1 MKKLLLCLLL
11 FFFGLSGVQAKEH
24 WKHGG
29 WGHRHFWYGNRGWYG
44 GGHGGGYWHEGVWI
58 AGQPYSYPYY
68 PGYYGYPYPYY
79 GYGGSSPGYYGYP
92 YPYYGYGGGYYGY

>member
-44 GGHGGGYWHEGVWI
+44 GGHGGGYWHGGVWI
-58 AGQPYSYPYY
+58 AVQPYSYPYY

-79 GYGGSSPGYYGYP
+79 GYGGGYYGY
-92 YPYYGYGGGYYGY
+92 

>member
-44 GGHGGGYWHEGVWI
+44 GGYGGGYWRGGVWI
-58 AGQPYSYPYY
+58 AVQPYSYPYY

-79 GYGGSSPGYYGYP
+79 GYGGGYYGY
-92 YPYYGYGGGYYGY
+92 

>member
-24 WKHGG
+24 WKHGS

-44 GGHGGGYWHEGVWI
+44 GGYGRGYWRGGVWI
-58 AGQPYSYPYY
+58 AVQPYYY
-68 PGYYGYPYPYY
+68 
-79 GYGGSSPGYYGYP
+79 PGYYGYP